1 MTDARVQPN
10 ELTLELCS
18 SRLLARTRMRPPGQ
32 MRPGAQ
38 GGLPRPRHGRR
49 RHAAVATTRRVLYFP
64 RMVVSDISV
73 KLVAPFFQSA
83 RGYSRFS
90 RNCPLARVFS
100 RWAFF
105 CFIFPQVYFMVLRVN
120 FPFTGNFFA
129 ITVPDEFTSIT
140 PPLVGCRA
148 KTVGPSEHGCPPGG
162 WAHRGDAPSS

>member
-18 SRLLARTRMRPPGQ
+18 SRLLARTRMRPPDQ

-73 KLVAPFFQSA
+73 KLV
-83 RGYSRFS
+83 
-90 RNCPLARVFS
+90 
-100 RWAFF
+100 
-105 CFIFPQVYFMVLRVN
+105 VLGKKALYKTFLTHGFRSH
-120 FPFTGNFFA
+120 
-129 ITVPDEFTSIT
+129 DY
-140 PPLVGCRA
+140 RA
-148 KTVGPSEHGCPPGG
+148 GRADLENYT
-162 WAHRGDAPSS
+162 AHDNGKHIIGKRST